1 MAELEIRQVPVLR
14 DNYVYLLREPETG
27 STAAVDP
34 SVSGPVIA
42 ALDNL
47 GWKLTHVINTHHHHD
62 HTGGN
67 LELKA
72 HYGAIVVGPLA
83 DRARIPGIDVALA
96 EGDTLRFGK
105 EEAKVFDVPGH
116 TRGHCAFWFPHS
128 RALFSGDT
136 LFLMGCGRLFEG
148 TPAQM
153 WNSLSKLKKLPG
165 ETRVY
170 CGHEYTQA
178 NARFALTVEPGNKD
192 LAARSKRVDDL
203 RAQGKSTVPG
213 TMAEE
218 LATNPFL
225 RADDPA
231 LQKAQNAPGDAVAT
245 FAAIRAAKDNF

>member
-27 STAAVDP
+27 AVAAVDP
-34 SVSGPVIA
+34 SVAGPVIA
-42 ALDNL
+42 ALDKL
-47 GWKLTHVINTHHHHD
+47 GWKLTHILNTHHHSD

-72 HYGAIVVGPLA
+72 RYGAIVVGPLA

-96 EGDTLRFGK
+96 EGDTLKFGN

-116 TRGHCAFWFPHS
+116 THGHCAFWFPKS
-128 RALFSGDT
+128 RALFCGDT

-153 WNSLSKLKKLPG
+153 WRSLSKLKALPG
-165 ETRVY
+165 DTRIY

-178 NARFALTVEPGNKD
+178 NARFALTIEPGNKD
-192 LAARSKRVDDL
+192 LVARAKRVDEL
-203 RAQGKSTVPG
+203 RAQGRSTLPG
-213 TMAEE
+213 NIAEE

-225 RADDPA
+225 RADNKD
-231 LQKAQNAPGDAVAT
+231 LQKARDRLGDAVAT
-245 FAAIRAAKDNF
+245 FASIRLAKDSF